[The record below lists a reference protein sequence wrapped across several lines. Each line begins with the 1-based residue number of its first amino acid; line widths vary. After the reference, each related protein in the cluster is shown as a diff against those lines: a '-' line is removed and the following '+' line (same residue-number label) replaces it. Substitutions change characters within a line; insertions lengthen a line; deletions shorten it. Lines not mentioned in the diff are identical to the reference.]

1 MKNIILYFVFFCC
14 NSYIIAQSPG
24 YLNQRHSGL
33 NYPTIECSELD
44 VKIKVKKSPII
55 LFCGDVS
62 EKDKRESAY
71 NNKKISGS
79 LPMGSVDAKGEWKIR
94 MRNALSK
101 AKLNNNFS
109 KEIVVYCGC
118 CSSDNC
124 PNVEPVILELKRLGY
139 QNVKGLYFFEGYLPD
154 WAGKKYAE
162 ESIK

>member
-1 MKNIILYFVFFCC
+1 MKQLIVIMVGIFCATVASAQ
-14 NSYIIAQSPG
+14 NSKHPS
-24 YLNQRHSGL
+24 L

-44 VKIKVKKSPII
+44 AKIKAKKSPII

-71 NNKKISGS
+71 NNKMISGS
-79 LPMGSVDAKGEWKIR
+79 LSMGSVDAKGEWKIR

-124 PNVEPVILELKRLGY
+124 PNVEPVILELKKLGY

-154 WAGKKYAE
+154 WAGKKYSE
-162 ESIK
+162 VSIQ